1 MKVAYTAASTEAKAD
16 RVLAWR
22 GEPHEMFPALAA
34 MGYDGV
40 ELMVRG
46 PESFD
51 PQPVRELAN
60 KHHLAI
66 PIVGTGPIGLERGL
80 SLSSPDAANRAE
92 AVAAAKA
99 AAGLCAAWG
108 AMLNIGQFRGRCE
121 PPDVPAASDRFADS
135 LREILAEAHRR
146 DVRVCLEPQNRFQSS
161 YLRTVEEALAFL
173 DRLDDARLGLVVD
186 TFHMNIE
193 ESSFTAPLQAAGDRL
208 FHVHFADNHR
218 GAPGTGVIPFDRIL
232 ETLDRVGYSAW
243 VSIEIAQQPT
253 PRDAARE
260 AIGHWRRLTAA
271 SSAKGTGA

>member
-1 MKVAYTAASTEAKAD
+1 MKVAYTAALTEARAD

-22 GEPHEMFPALAA
+22 GQPHEMFPTLAA

-46 PESFD
+46 PESID
-51 PQPVRELAN
+51 PQPVHELAM

-66 PIVGTGPIGLERGL
+66 PIVGTGPIGLERSL
-80 SLSSPDAANRAE
+80 SLSSPDASNRSE
-92 AVAAAKA
+92 AVAAAQA
-99 AAGLCAAWG
+99 AVRLCAAWG

-121 PPDVPAASDRFADS
+121 PSETPAASDRFADS
-135 LREILAEAHRR
+135 LRHVLAEAHRH
-146 DVRVCLEPQNRFQSS
+146 DVRVCIEPQNRFQSS
-161 YLRTVEEALAFL
+161 YLRTVEETLAFL
-173 DRLDDARLGLVVD
+173 DTIDDDRLGLVVD

-193 ESSFTAPLQAAGDRL
+193 ERSFTAPLQAAGDRL

-218 GAPGTGVIPFDRIL
+218 GAPGTGLIPFDRIL
-232 ETLDRVGYSAW
+232 DTLAAVGYDAW

-253 PRDAARE
+253 PQEAARE
-260 AIGHWRRLTAA
+260 AIGHWRRLTAS